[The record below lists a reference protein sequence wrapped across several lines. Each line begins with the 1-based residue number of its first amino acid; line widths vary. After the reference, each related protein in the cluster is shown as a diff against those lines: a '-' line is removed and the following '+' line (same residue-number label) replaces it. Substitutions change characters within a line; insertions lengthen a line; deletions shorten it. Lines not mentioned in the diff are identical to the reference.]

1 MHIFICTH
9 FSPSFPSAKALG
21 LVVATAQDTLQTMR
35 KQINQFA
42 NELDEDREPQL
53 SKNWRFLD
61 GESLLIS
68 NQSPSYVV
76 NGRFFIQNIVANSGR
91 VDRMFQVIPDQE
103 RTIVIGDMLS
113 DGLLIVELP
122 PSPPPT
128 PISGVSAP
136 SPSILLSL
144 ETQGGEHPL
153 TTASEK
159 RRLFGRNASYGMCKS
174 PGNVKII
181 SIHLYSFA

>member
-1 MHIFICTH
+1 MWLMEG
-9 FSPSFPSAKALG
+9 SFFK
-21 LVVATAQDTLQTMR
+21 
-35 KQINQFA
+35 I
-42 NELDEDREPQL
+42 
-53 SKNWRFLD
+53 
-61 GESLLIS
+61 
-68 NQSPSYVV
+68 
-76 NGRFFIQNIVANSGR
+76 IVANSGR
-91 VDRMFQVIPDQE
+91 VDWMFKVIPDQE

-159 RRLFGRNASYGMCKS
+159 RRLFGWNASYGMCKS